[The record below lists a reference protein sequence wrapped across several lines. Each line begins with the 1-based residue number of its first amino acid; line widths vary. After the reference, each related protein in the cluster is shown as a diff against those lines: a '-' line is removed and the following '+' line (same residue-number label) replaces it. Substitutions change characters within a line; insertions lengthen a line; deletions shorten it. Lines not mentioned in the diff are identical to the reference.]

1 MVAPTPGLASWAM
14 IARPVGALCFGS
26 CRVTVHAPPRKSL
39 TEPRRSRSE
48 AGRELGEAVPSR
60 SGLCRRASSP
70 GTPALL
76 KMAMIFDFC
85 PAVSVSPREI
95 LAAACER
102 LPWRPHGGVAVLVR
116 PWPICDSSFCGSAV
130 LLRSKPRD
138 RSRISHRSAKAA
150 RSGNPPHSGGPP
162 RFIGAIWRSALRCC
176 IWTQRLTPSHPRP
189 NGPRWHSPGR
199 PALGRPSPTK

>member
-1 MVAPTPGLASWAM
+1 M

-138 RSRISHRSAKAA
+138 RSRISHRSAKPA
-150 RSGNPPHSGGPP
+150 RSENPPSP
-162 RFIGAIWRSALRCC
+162 RRTLLVHWRNLAVRVALLHLDPAFDAVASQA
-176 IWTQRLTPSHPRP
+176 QRA
-189 NGPRWHSPGR
+189 
-199 PALGRPSPTK
+199 ALA